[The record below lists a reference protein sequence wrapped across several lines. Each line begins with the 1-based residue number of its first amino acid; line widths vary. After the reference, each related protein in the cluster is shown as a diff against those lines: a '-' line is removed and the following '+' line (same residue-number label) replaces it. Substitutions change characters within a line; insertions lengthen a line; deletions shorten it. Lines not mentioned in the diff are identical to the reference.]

1 MDWINTIIKI
11 LNDPFTPAGEALAKW
26 LSGFMPEVGVPVTMM
41 VIRAAFI
48 GIFAL
53 VMFMVMTWIERKG
66 VARIQNRIGPNL
78 AGPWGLLQPLA
89 DGVKAL
95 TKEDITPDNADRIVY
110 NIAPILSAA
119 AAMLVFAAIP
129 FGPGLIGTDMN
140 IGVFYIL
147 AISGMG
153 VLAILLAGWS
163 SNNKYALLG
172 GFRVVAQLVSYE
184 VPHVLSIVATVML
197 AGSMSLTGIV
207 NAQPVWYI
215 IVLPVSAVIVMLSGM
230 AEVGRSPFD
239 LLDAESEIIA
249 GHHIEYSG
257 MKFALFFLAEY
268 VHAFAVSCLVTA
280 LFLGGWLAPSPWVS
294 VIGVAIMLV
303 LMLIGSALNQSP
315 PGAEAG
321 SRGGVIFVTAIL
333 GMLLIAFS
341 VLAQYGLTVPYLWF
355 FIKSIMVFN
364 IMVWARGTLPRLR
377 VDQLMSFNWKFLVP
391 LSLANLI
398 VVSLADR
405 LAKDGLGLRAG
416 TWPWALWMLAFNVA
430 LLLVAFALVGSAGR
444 HARVAEE
451 APAAEADA
459 RDEHG
464 EQPHHEEHAAHG
476 EPAAAAAH

>member
-1 MDWINTIIKI
+1 MNVI
-11 LNDPFTPAGEALAKW
+11 NDPFTWIAGLLINW
-26 LSGFMPEVGVPVTMM
+26 LSTFMPADGVNITMA
-41 VIRAAFI
+41 VLRAASL

-78 AGPWGLLQPLA
+78 AGPWGLFQPLA

-95 TKEDITPDNADRIVY
+95 TKEDITPDHADRIVY

-119 AAMLVFAAIP
+119 AAMIVFAAIP

-140 IGVFYIL
+140 IGIFYIL
-147 AISGMG
+147 AVSGMG

-184 VPHVLSIVATVML
+184 VPHVLSIAAPVML
-197 AGSMSLTGIV
+197 AGSMSLIDIV
-207 NAQPVWYI
+207 NKQPVWYI
-215 IVLPVSAVIVMLSGM
+215 FVLPASAVIVMLSGM

-268 VHAFAVSCLVTA
+268 VHAFAVCCIVTA
-280 LFLGGWLAPSPWVS
+280 LFLGGWRGPNIA
-294 VIGVAIMLV
+294 GV
-303 LMLIGSALNQSP
+303 
-315 PGAEAG
+315 
-321 SRGGVIFVTAIL
+321 
-333 GMLLIAFS
+333 
-341 VLAQYGLTVPYLWF
+341 TVPWLWF
-355 FIKSIMVFN
+355 WIKTILLFN

-377 VDQLMSFNWKFLVP
+377 IDQLMAFNWKFLVP

-398 VVSLADR
+398 VVPLADR
-405 LAKDGLGLRAG
+405 LAQGLGLSYG
-416 TWPWALWMLAFNVA
+416 SWPWALVMLAFNVA
-430 LLLVAFALVGSAGR
+430 MIWVAFALVGAAGR
-444 HARVAEE
+444 RARRAVQAPAESHDESGHGGEHALAHDAQVGH
-451 APAAEADA
+451 APAAA
-459 RDEHG
+459 G
-464 EQPHHEEHAAHG
+464 AHTS
-476 EPAAAAAH
+476 P

>member
-1 MDWINTIIKI
+1 MNVI
-11 LNDPFTPAGEALAKW
+11 NDPFTWLAGLLINW
-26 LSGFMPEVGVPVTMM
+26 LSTFMPPEGVNITMA
-41 VIRAAFI
+41 VLRAAFL

-95 TKEDITPDNADRIVY
+95 TKEDITPDNADRLVY

-119 AAMLVFAAIP
+119 AAMIVFAAIP
-129 FGPGLIGTDMN
+129 FGPGLIGADIN
-140 IGVFYIL
+140 IGIFYIL
-147 AISGMG
+147 AVSGLG

-184 VPHVLSIVATVML
+184 VPHVLSIVAPVML
-197 AGSMSLTGIV
+197 AGSLSLVTIV
-207 NAQPVWYI
+207 EKQPVWFI
-215 IVLPVSAVIVMLSGM
+215 LVLPASAVIVMLSGM

-268 VHAFAVSCLVTA
+268 VHAFGVSCIVTA
-280 LFLGGWLAPSPWVS
+280 LFLGGWRGPDIA
-294 VIGVAIMLV
+294 GV
-303 LMLIGSALNQSP
+303 
-315 PGAEAG
+315 
-321 SRGGVIFVTAIL
+321 
-333 GMLLIAFS
+333 
-341 VLAQYGLTVPYLWF
+341 TVPWLWF
-355 FIKSIMVFN
+355 FIKAILLFN

-377 VDQLMSFNWKFLVP
+377 IDQLMAFNWKFLVP

-398 VVSLADR
+398 VVPLADR
-405 LAKDGLGLRAG
+405 LAQGLGLSYG
-416 TWPWALWMLAFNVA
+416 SWPWALVMLAFNVA
-430 LLLVAFALVGSAGR
+430 MIWVAFALVGAAGR
-444 HARVAEE
+444 RARRAVQAPAESHDESGHGGEHALAHDAQVGH
-451 APAAEADA
+451 APAAA
-459 RDEHG
+459 G
-464 EQPHHEEHAAHG
+464 AHTS
-476 EPAAAAAH
+476 P

>member
-1 MDWINTIIKI
+1 MNVI
-11 LNDPFTPAGEALAKW
+11 NDPFTWIAGLLINW
-26 LSGFMPEVGVPVTMM
+26 LSTFMPADGVNITMA
-41 VIRAAFI
+41 VLRAASL

-78 AGPWGLLQPLA
+78 AGPWGLFQPLA

-95 TKEDITPDNADRIVY
+95 TKEDITPDHADRIVY

-119 AAMLVFAAIP
+119 AAMIVFAAIP

-140 IGVFYIL
+140 IGIFYIL
-147 AISGMG
+147 AVSGMG

-184 VPHVLSIVATVML
+184 VPHVLSIAAPVML
-197 AGSMSLTGIV
+197 AGSMSLIDIV
-207 NAQPVWYI
+207 NKQPVWYI
-215 IVLPVSAVIVMLSGM
+215 FVLPASAVIVMLSGM

-268 VHAFAVSCLVTA
+268 VHAFAVCCIVTA
-280 LFLGGWLAPSPWVS
+280 LFLGGWRGPNIA
-294 VIGVAIMLV
+294 GV
-303 LMLIGSALNQSP
+303 
-315 PGAEAG
+315 
-321 SRGGVIFVTAIL
+321 
-333 GMLLIAFS
+333 
-341 VLAQYGLTVPYLWF
+341 TVPWLWF
-355 FIKSIMVFN
+355 WIKTILLFN

-377 VDQLMSFNWKFLVP
+377 IDQLMAFNWKFLVP

-398 VVSLADR
+398 VVPLADR
-405 LAKDGLGLRAG
+405 LAQGLGLAQG
-416 TWPWALWMLAFNVA
+416 SWPWALVMLAFNVA
-430 LLLVAFALVGSAGR
+430 MIVVAFSLVGAPGR
-444 HARVAEE
+444 RARMAAE
-451 APAAEADA
+451 APAEAPTESHGESGNGEEHGLTHGADA
-459 RDEHG
+459 G
-464 EQPHHEEHAAHG
+464 HA
-476 EPAAAAAH
+476 PAAVGVH

>member
-1 MDWINTIIKI
+1 MNVI
-11 LNDPFTPAGEALAKW
+11 NDPFTWIAEAIRNWLITFMPAGSAD
-26 LSGFMPEVGVPVTMM
+26 VTMA
-41 VIRAAFI
+41 VVRAAFL

-66 VARIQNRIGPNL
+66 IARIQNRIGPNL

-110 NIAPILSAA
+110 NIAPILSAV
-119 AAMLVFAAIP
+119 AAMIVFAAIP

-140 IGVFYIL
+140 IGIFYIL
-147 AISGMG
+147 AVSGMG

-184 VPHVLSIVATVML
+184 VPHVLSIAAPVML
-197 AGSMSLTGIV
+197 AGSLSLVTIV
-207 NAQPVWYI
+207 EKQPVWFVL
-215 IVLPVSAVIVMLSGM
+215 VLPASAIIVMLSGM

-268 VHAFAVSCLVTA
+268 VHAFGVSCIVTA
-280 LFLGGWLAPSPWVS
+280 LFLGGW
-294 VIGVAIMLV
+294 
-303 LMLIGSALNQSP
+303 
-315 PGAEAG
+315 
-321 SRGGVIFVTAIL
+321 RGPN
-333 GMLLIAFS
+333 IA
-341 VLAQYGLTVPYLWF
+341 GLTVPWLWF
-355 FIKSIMVFN
+355 FIKAILLFN

-377 VDQLMSFNWKFLVP
+377 IDQLMAFNWKFLVP

-398 VVSLADR
+398 VVPLADR
-405 LAKDGLGLRAG
+405 LAQGLGLAAG
-416 TWPWALWMLAFNVA
+416 SWPWAMVMLAFNAAMIAVA
-430 LLLVAFALVGSAGR
+430 LWLVGAAGR
-444 HARVAEE
+444 RTRRAVEAPTKSVAELRDE
-451 APAAEADA
+451 SGHGEEPGLEHGADHAPAAV
-459 RDEHG
+459 G
-464 EQPHHEEHAAHG
+464 AH
-476 EPAAAAAH
+476 